1 MDMSRTQAI
10 LDEAKA
16 AESERRST
24 VNNGAWR
31 PGFDMW
37 RSADHVVGRPGAR
50 HIVRCVILE
59 VAKGKFK
66 TQWWLDDFR
75 SSRKECEEVL
85 VDPIAFDAKWA

>member
-16 AESERRST
+16 AEDVRRST
-24 VNNGAWR
+24 IGG
-31 PGFDMW
+31 PIGLDMW
-37 RSADHVVGRPGAR
+37 QSGDHVVGRPGAR

-59 VAKGKFK
+59 VAEGKFK

-85 VDPIAFDAKWA
+85 VDPIAFDAKWAL

>member
-1 MDMSRTQAI
+1 MKTQVI

-16 AESERRST
+16 AESVRRGRGRFGLEMQSST
-24 VNNGAWR
+24 
-31 PGFDMW
+31 
-37 RSADHVVGRPGAR
+37 DHFVGR
-50 HIVRCVILE
+50 HSVRCEILE

-85 VDPIAFDAKWA
+85 VDPIAFDAKWAL